1 MSFGGLAV
9 NVGSAAGN
17 GAVRSEP
24 HATLND
30 GADIDADTPD
40 LTALSPLIATTV
52 MNDSVSLSAYVS
64 PRELEMENCQP

>member
-30 GADIDADTPD
+30 GADIDADTLD
-40 LTALSPLIATTV
+40 LTAYRP
-52 MNDSVSLSAYVS
+52 
-64 PRELEMENCQP
+64 